1 VRREVTRFQWNA
13 LAPGDRVCVHEGT
26 GPALTPGKVE
36 LVDVQHGSN
45 GVGIWVSGPKGSSV
59 SWPSRTAVH
68 LDPRDT
74 SEACW
79 RCDTVAV

>member
-1 VRREVTRFQWNA
+1 VRRFQWNA

-26 GPALTPGKVE
+26 GPTLTPGKVRI
-36 LVDVQHGSN
+36 VDVQHGSN
-45 GVGIWVSGPKGSSV
+45 GVGISVSLEGSGV

-68 LDPRDT
+68 LDPRDKT
-74 SEACW
+74 EACW